1 MSEKAAM
8 NGTDKRD
15 KAAVIG
21 AGIAGMAAAIRL
33 ALKGYDTHI
42 YEKNGETGGKIGELH
57 LGGCRFD
64 TGPSLFTLPEL
75 VDELF
80 TLAGEDPREHFRYVP
95 LESSC
100 RYFWDDGVVLNAW
113 TDREKFARE
122 AEMVTG
128 EPGKNILG
136 FLDECAELYD
146 LTSGIFIFSPFY
158 QLDNFRK
165 PESLNVARNFRK
177 LNAFSTMHGVISSRF
192 RSEKLVQLFDRYATY
207 NGSSPYRAPGTLNV
221 IAHLEHN
228 MGAFFPEKGMREIVD
243 ALEKLALRHGV
254 TLHKG
259 EEVLSVVREGKVVK
273 GITTTSGFMPAMAV
287 VSDVDVIPFYRKL
300 MNEEGRARLQ
310 EKQERSTSALIFYW
324 AMNRK
329 FEELDLHNIF
339 FSPDYPAEFR
349 ALRKGEVSADP
360 TVYLFASSRVVP
372 GDAPEGKDN
381 WFVMINVPYDRGQE
395 WGAIISSARKNI
407 LARLGR
413 RLGCSPEEYIVA
425 EHILDPRDIEKL
437 TASHRGALYGSS
449 SNSRFAAFRRH
460 PNVKARYRNLWFVG
474 GSVHPGGGI
483 PLCLASAKIACD
495 MIPPAERK

>member
-1 MSEKAAM
+1 MKQKAAM
-8 NGTDKRD
+8 SGTDMNE

-21 AGIAGMAAAIRL
+21 AGIGGMAAAIRL

-42 YEKNGETGGKIGELH
+42 YEKNGDTGGKIGELH
-57 LGGCRFD
+57 LEGCRFD
-64 TGPSLFTLPEL
+64 TGPSLFTLPGL

-80 TLAGEDPREHFRYVP
+80 ALAGEDPREHFSYVP

-100 RYFWDDGVVLNAW
+100 RYFWEDGTMLNAW
-113 TDREKFARE
+113 TSRDRFAEE
-122 AEMVTG
+122 AERVTG
-128 EPGKNILG
+128 EPRENVLR

-146 LTSGIFIFSPFY
+146 LTAGIFIFSPFY
-158 QLDNFRK
+158 QFDNFRK

-177 LNAFSTMHGVISSRF
+177 LNAFSTMHGVISKRF

-228 MGAFFPEKGMREIVD
+228 MGAYFPENGMREIAD
-243 ALEKLALRHGV
+243 ALERLALRHGV
-254 TLHKG
+254 TIHKG
-259 EEVLSVVREGKVVK
+259 DEVLSVVKEGNIVK
-273 GITTTSGFMPAMAV
+273 GITATSGFMPASAV
-287 VSDVDVIPFYRKL
+287 VSDMDVIPFYRKL
-300 MNEEGRARLQ
+300 MKEEGRARSQ

-324 AMNRK
+324 AMNRR
-329 FEELDLHNIF
+329 FDELDLHNIF
-339 FSPDYPAEFR
+339 FSADYPAEFR
-349 ALRKGEVSADP
+349 ALRRGEVSADP

-395 WGAIISSARKNI
+395 WNAIISSARKNI
-407 LARLGR
+407 LAKLGR
-413 RLGCSPEEYIVA
+413 RLGCSPEEYIAA
-425 EHILDPRDIEKL
+425 ERILDPREIERL
-437 TASHRGALYGSS
+437 TVSHRVALYGSS

-460 PNVKARYRNLWFVG
+460 PNVKNRYKNLWFVG

-495 MIPPAERK
+495 MIPPAE

>member
-1 MSEKAAM
+1 MRGTDMKEKAV
-8 NGTDKRD
+8 
-15 KAAVIG
+15 VIG
-21 AGIAGMAAAIRL
+21 AGIGGMAAAIRL

-42 YEKNGETGGKIGELH
+42 YEKNGETGGKIGVLY

-64 TGPSLFTLPEL
+64 TGPSLFTLPVL
-75 VDELF
+75 VDDLF
-80 TLAGEDPREHFRYVP
+80 TLAGENPREHFRYVP
-95 LESSC
+95 LDSSC
-100 RYFWDDGVVLNAW
+100 RYFWDDGTVLNAW
-113 TDREKFARE
+113 ADRDRFAGE
-122 AEMVTG
+122 AEKVTG
-128 EPGKNILG
+128 EPRENVLG
-136 FLDECAELYD
+136 FLEECAELYD

-158 QLDNFRK
+158 QFDNFRK

-177 LNAFSTMHGVISSRF
+177 LNAFSTMHGVISRRF

-228 MGAFFPEKGMREIVD
+228 MGAYFPEKGMREIVV
-243 ALEKLALRHGV
+243 AIEKLASGQGV
-254 TLHKG
+254 TIHKG
-259 EEVLSVVREGKVVK
+259 EEVLSVVREGNLVR
-273 GITTTSGFMPAMAV
+273 GITTASGFMPAGAV
-287 VSDVDVIPFYRKL
+287 VSDIDVIPFYRNL
-300 MNEEGRARLQ
+300 MGEEGPARRQ

-324 AMNRK
+324 AMNRR
-329 FEELDLHNIF
+329 FEDLDLHNIF
-339 FSPDYPAEFR
+339 FSADYPGEFR
-349 ALRKGEVSADP
+349 ALQRGSVIEDP

-372 GDAPEGKDN
+372 GDAPEGMDN

-407 LARLGR
+407 IAKLGR
-413 RLGCSPEEYIVA
+413 RLGCSPEEYITA
-425 EHILDPRDIEKL
+425 EHILDPREIERL

-460 PNVKARYRNLWFVG
+460 PNVKTRYQNLWFVG

-495 MIPPAERK
+495 MIPPAERQ

>member
-1 MSEKAAM
+1 MK
-8 NGTDKRD
+8 T

-21 AGIAGMAAAIRL
+21 AGIGGLASAIRL
-33 ALKGYDTHI
+33 AVKGYDTHL
-42 YEKNGETGGKIGELH
+42 YEKSSRTGGKIGEMRLA
-57 LGGCRFD
+57 GCRFD

-80 TLAGEDPREHFRYVP
+80 TLAGEDPRGHFRYVP
-95 LESSC
+95 LVSSC
-100 RYFWDDGVVLNAW
+100 RYFWDDGTLLNAW
-113 TDREKFARE
+113 TDRQRFAEE
-122 AEMVTG
+122 AEIVTG
-128 EPGKNILG
+128 EPRENNLG

-146 LTSGIFIFSPFY
+146 LTAGIFIFSPFY
-158 QLDNFRK
+158 QLENFRK

-177 LNAFSTMHGVISSRF
+177 LNAFSTMHGIISRRF
-192 RSEKLVQLFDRYATY
+192 RSPKLIQLFDRYATY

-243 ALEKLALRHGV
+243 ALELLAGRCGV
-254 TLHKG
+254 TIHTG
-259 EEVLSVVREGKVVK
+259 EEVVSVVKQGKIVSAVETTAGVK
-273 GITTTSGFMPAMAV
+273 PFGVV

-300 MNEEGRARLQ
+300 LKEETYARKQ
-310 EKQERSTSALIFYW
+310 ERQERSTSALIFYW
-324 AMNRK
+324 AMNRR

-339 FSPDYPAEFR
+339 FSSDYPGEFR

-360 TVYLFASSRVVP
+360 TVYLFASSRAVST
-372 GDAPEGKDN
+372 DAPEGKDN
-381 WFVMINVPYDRGQE
+381 WFVMINVPYDRGQDWKGVVSVARGNIIQKLGKRLSCSIE
-395 WGAIISSARKNI
+395 EAIGA
-407 LARLGR
+407 
-413 RLGCSPEEYIVA
+413 EQV
-425 EHILDPRDIEKL
+425 LDPPLIENL

-460 PNVKARYRNLWFVG
+460 PNVRNRYENLWFVG

-495 MIPPAERK
+495 MIPAAK